1 MPPQSTV
8 VVAQLVRAL
17 DCGSRGRGFEP
28 HLPPN
33 KTSPFKVGFFD
44 SMYFVY
50 ILYSETGNRYY
61 IGQTN
66 NIEDRLIRH
75 NNGYEKSTAPYK
87 PWKLVLMLE
96 KETRS
101 EALIL
106 EKKIKN
112 LNTKDL
118 LKFIEKYKH

>member
-1 MPPQSTV
+1 
-8 VVAQLVRAL
+8 
-17 DCGSRGRGFEP
+17 
-28 HLPPN
+28 
-33 KTSPFKVGFFD
+33 VGFFD

-50 ILYSETGNRYY
+50 ILYSQIGNRYY

-66 NIEDRLIRH
+66 NIEDRFFRH